1 MLGHTFVGRKD
12 LRPPNKEVP
21 PEVYMLLWILLL
33 IHTHFETNLFFNFF
47 YITCSILSIIS
58 LKKIFC
64 RYPFDFDGYK
74 PFVLFFF
81 LKKFL
86 FYCYFNF
93 PLKIDNFCQGTNNT
107 TQEIVFYVCKNC
119 MEWVV
124 TRL

>member
-81 LKKFL
+81 FKKIFILLL
-86 FYCYFNF
+86 FQFSPQN
-93 PLKIDNFCQGTNNT
+93 
-107 TQEIVFYVCKNC
+107 
-119 MEWVV
+119 
-124 TRL
+124 